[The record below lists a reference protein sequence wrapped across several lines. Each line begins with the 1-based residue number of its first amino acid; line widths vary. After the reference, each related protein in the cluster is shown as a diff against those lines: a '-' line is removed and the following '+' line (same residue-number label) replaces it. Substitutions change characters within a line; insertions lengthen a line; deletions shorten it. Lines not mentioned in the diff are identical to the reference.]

1 VIGMNGLAYFAGDC
15 QCGAQAL
22 FNHVSEVNRSGALYG
37 DDYKQ
42 ILITFT
48 KHSSLLVS
56 EC

>member
-1 VIGMNGLAYFAGDC
+1 MNGLAYFAGDC